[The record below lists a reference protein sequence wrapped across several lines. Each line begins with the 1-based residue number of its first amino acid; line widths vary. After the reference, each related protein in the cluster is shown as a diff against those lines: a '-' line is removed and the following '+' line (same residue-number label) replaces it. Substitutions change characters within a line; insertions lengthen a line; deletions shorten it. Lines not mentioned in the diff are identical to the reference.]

1 MVESQITEREKEIF
15 SQPTALIIIDMQN
28 DAMSIVPSGKEIIP
42 TIKRLLDT
50 ARTNEIPVI
59 HKNRIQRSNGID
71 VERFRVKLFEDTPF
85 LVDGSYGA
93 EIVKDLEPAEKEIV
107 VTGSR
112 FSGFFQTD
120 LQLILTRLGVKT
132 LIMCGIQTP
141 NCIRA
146 TVTDAIAFDY
156 EVVLL
161 NDAISAQT
169 LEIHN
174 ANLLDMKNMGVTI
187 VSTSNYLNSLN

>member
-1 MVESQITEREKEIF
+1 MIESQITEKETEVF
-15 SQPTALIIIDMQN
+15 SQPTALMIIDMQN
-28 DAMSIVPSGKEIIP
+28 DAMSMVPSGKEIIP
-42 TIKRLLDT
+42 TIKRVLDV
-50 ARTNEIPVI
+50 AREKEIPII

-71 VERFRVKLFEDTPF
+71 VERFRIDLFQDAPF
-85 LVDGSYGA
+85 LIEGSNGA
-93 EIVKDLEPAEKEIV
+93 KIVKDLEPTKKEIV
-107 VTGSR
+107 VTGAR

-132 LIMCGIQTP
+132 LVMCGIQTP

-146 TVTDAIAFDY
+146 TVTDAIAYDY
-156 EVVLL
+156 DVVLL

-169 LEIHN
+169 TEIHN

-187 VSTSNYLNSLN
+187 LSTSNYLNSVD

>member
-1 MVESQITEREKEIF
+1 MIESEITERERKIF
-15 SQPTALIIIDMQN
+15 LQPTALLIIDMQN
-28 DAMSIVPSGKEIIP
+28 DAMFMVPSGKEIIP
-42 TIKRLLDT
+42 TIKKVLDD
-50 ARTNEIPVI
+50 ARRKETPVI

-71 VERFRVKLFEDTPF
+71 VERFRVELFEDTPF
-85 LVDGSYGA
+85 LVDGTHGA
-93 EIVKDLEPAEKEIV
+93 EIVKDLEPVEKEIV

-132 LIMCGIQTP
+132 LVMCGIQTP

-146 TVTDAIAFDY
+146 TVTDAIAYDH

-169 LEIHN
+169 PEIHN

-187 VSTSNYLNSLN
+187 VSTSNYINSIN

>member
-1 MVESQITEREKEIF
+1 MIESQITEKETEVF
-15 SQPTALIIIDMQN
+15 SQSTALMIIDMQN
-28 DAMSIVPSGKEIIP
+28 DAMSMVPSGKEIIP
-42 TIKRLLDT
+42 IIKSILDA
-50 ARTNEIPVI
+50 ARGKKIPVI

-71 VERFRVKLFEDTPF
+71 VECFRVDLFRDNPF
-85 LVDGSYGA
+85 LIEGSKGA
-93 EIVKDLEPAEKEIV
+93 KIVKDLEPTKNEIV

-132 LIMCGIQTP
+132 LVMCGIQTP

-146 TVTDAIAFDY
+146 TVTDAIAYDY
-156 EVVLL
+156 DVVLL

-169 LEIHN
+169 PEIHN

-187 VSTSNYLNSLN
+187 VSTSNYLKSVN